1 MREAI
6 TRKCDLLIE
15 NWKLIHKGFWLENG
29 SLAAIA
35 ASAFAEKGQAA
46 DVERLK
52 ECHKILKKKEGIFS
66 EFRGNSELIVSSKM
80 ALSSD
85 PERYLEDVT
94 GVYAKF
100 QKGKVWGSSYRAL
113 AAMTIC
119 DVGKASEAD
128 AVIEKTNEIMKGMN
142 KTHPFLTSD
151 EDTSFAVLLAIS
163 DKKTEDIL
171 EELEEIYKSLK
182 KKFSLHDNAV
192 FSLSQVLASYAGNA
206 QDKADKAIEIFDAF
220 AAVGAKYGKGYELA
234 SLGTLIGLGAGPEDI
249 ASEVAE
255 AADYLKGNRG
265 FGAFDMGKA
274 TRLMFGTMIVAGD
287 NSDENYKVGASVIS
301 GTVARVIA
309 EQTAMMVA
317 IMAASTSSATT
328 SSSSN

>member
-15 NWKLIHKGFWLENG
+15 NWKLIHKGYWLEN
-29 SLAAIA
+29 SSIAAIA
-35 ASAFAEKGQAA
+35 AATFAEKDRSA

-52 ECHKILKKKEGIFS
+52 ECQKILRKKEGIFS
-66 EFRGNSELIVSSKM
+66 EFRGNSELIVTAKM
-80 ALSSD
+80 ALSDD

-94 GVYAKF
+94 GVYKKF
-100 QKGKVWGSSYRAL
+100 QKGKFWESNYRAL
-113 AAMTIC
+113 AAMTVC
-119 DVGKASEAD
+119 DVGKASDAD
-128 AVIEKTNEIMKGMN
+128 AVIEKTNEILKGMN
-142 KTHPFLTSD
+142 KAHPLLTSD

-163 DKKTEDIL
+163 DKKTEVIL
-171 EELEEIYKSLK
+171 EELEETYQILK
-182 KKFSLHDNAV
+182 KKFALHDNAV
-192 FSLSQVLASYAGNA
+192 YSLSQVLTSYTGNA

-220 AAVGAKYGKGYELA
+220 AAAEAKYGKGYELA
-234 SLGTLIGLGAGPEDI
+234 SLGTLIGVSAGPDDI
-249 ASEVAE
+249 AAEVAE
-255 AADYLKGNRG
+255 TADYLKGNKG

-274 TRLMFGTMIVAGD
+274 TRLMFGTMVVAGD

-309 EQTAMMVA
+309 EQTAMLVA
-317 IMAASTSSATT
+317 IMAASTSSAT

>member
-15 NWKLIHKGFWLENG
+15 NWKLIHKGYWLEN
-29 SLAAIA
+29 SSIAAIA
-35 ASAFAEKGQAA
+35 AATFAEKDRSA

-52 ECHKILKKKEGIFS
+52 ECQKILKKKEGIFS
-66 EFRGNSELIVSSKM
+66 EFRGNSELIVTAKM
-80 ALSSD
+80 ALSDD

-94 GVYAKF
+94 GVYKKF
-100 QKGKVWGSSYRAL
+100 QKGKFWESNYRAL
-113 AAMTIC
+113 AAMTVC
-119 DVGKASEAD
+119 DVGKASDAD
-128 AVIEKTNEIMKGMN
+128 AVIEKTNEILKGMN
-142 KTHPFLTSD
+142 KAHPLLTSD

-163 DKKTEDIL
+163 DKKTEVIL
-171 EELEEIYKSLK
+171 EELEETYQILK
-182 KKFSLHDNAV
+182 KKFALHDNAV
-192 FSLSQVLASYAGNA
+192 YSLSQVLTSYEGNA
-206 QDKADKAIEIFDAF
+206 QDKADKAIDIYDAF
-220 AAVGAKYGKGYELA
+220 AAAGAKYGKGYELA
-234 SLGTLIGLGAGPEDI
+234 SLGTLIGLNATPEDI

-255 AADYLKGNRG
+255 AADYLKGNKG

-274 TRLMFGTMIVAGD
+274 TRLMFGTMVVAGD

-309 EQTAMMVA
+309 EQTAMLVA

-328 SSSSN
+328 SSSH

>member
-6 TRKCDLLIE
+6 KQRCDLLIE

-35 ASAFAEKGQAA
+35 AAAYADKGQTA

-100 QKGKVWGSSYRAL
+100 QKDKFWGSSYRAL

>member
-15 NWKLIHKGFWLENG
+15 NWKLIHKGYWLEN
-29 SLAAIA
+29 SSIAAIA
-35 ASAFAEKGQAA
+35 AATFAEKDRSA

-52 ECHKILKKKEGIFS
+52 ECQKILKKKEGIFS
-66 EFRGNSELIVSSKM
+66 EFRGNSELIVTAKM

-94 GVYAKF
+94 GVYKKF
-100 QKGKVWGSSYRAL
+100 QKGKFWESNYRAL

-128 AVIEKTNEIMKGMN
+128 VIIEKTNEILSGMN
-142 KTHPFLTSD
+142 KVHPFLTSD

-163 DKKTEDIL
+163 DKKTEVIL
-171 EELEEIYKSLK
+171 EELEETYQILK
-182 KKFSLHDNAV
+182 KKFALHDNAV
-192 FSLSQVLASYAGNA
+192 YSLSQVLSSYAGNA

-220 AAVGAKYGKGYELA
+220 AAAGAKYGKGYELA
-234 SLGTLIGLGAGPEDI
+234 SLGTLIGLNATPEDI

-255 AADYLKGNRG
+255 AADYLKSNKG

-274 TRLMFGTMIVAGD
+274 TRLMFGTMVVAGE
-287 NSDENYKVGASVIS
+287 NTDENYKVGASVIS
-301 GTVARVIA
+301 GAVARVVA
-309 EQTAMMVA
+309 EQTAMLVA
-317 IMAASTSSATT
+317 IMAASTSSAS

>member
-15 NWKLIHKGFWLENG
+15 NWKLIHKGYWLEN
-29 SLAAIA
+29 SSIAAIA
-35 ASAFAEKGQAA
+35 AATFAEKDRSA

-52 ECHKILKKKEGIFS
+52 ECQKILKKKEGIFS
-66 EFRGNSELIVSSKM
+66 EFRGNSELIVTAKM

-94 GVYAKF
+94 GVYKKF
-100 QKGKVWGSSYRAL
+100 QKGKFWESNYRAL

-128 AVIEKTNEIMKGMN
+128 AIIEKTNEILSGMN
-142 KTHPFLTSD
+142 KVHPFLTSD

-163 DKKTEDIL
+163 DKKTEVIL
-171 EELEEIYKSLK
+171 EELEETYQILK
-182 KKFSLHDNAV
+182 KKFVLHDNAV
-192 FSLSQVLASYAGNA
+192 YSLSQVLASYAGNA

-220 AAVGAKYGKGYELA
+220 AAAGAKYGKGYELA
-234 SLGTLIGLGAGPEDI
+234 SLGTLIGLNATPEDI

-255 AADYLKGNRG
+255 AADYLKGNKG

-274 TRLMFGTMIVAGD
+274 TRLMFGTMVVAGE
-287 NSDENYKVGASVIS
+287 NTDENYKVGASVIS
-301 GTVARVIA
+301 GAVARVVA
-309 EQTAMMVA
+309 EQTAMLVA
-317 IMAASTSSATT
+317 IMAASTSSAS